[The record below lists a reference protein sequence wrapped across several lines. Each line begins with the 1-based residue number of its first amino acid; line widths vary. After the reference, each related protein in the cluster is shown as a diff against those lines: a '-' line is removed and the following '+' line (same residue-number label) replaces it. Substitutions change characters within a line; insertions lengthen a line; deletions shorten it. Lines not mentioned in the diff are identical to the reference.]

1 MIFNSE
7 FDKSLWLLIKGD
19 IKNRKK
25 IVEFIESI
33 PSELILSIRDSL
45 IEYDKYKM
53 DNIGIDFN
61 NREYK
66 CFNNQ
71 MYTNYG
77 ELFSFNIDSKK
88 DILSITKS
96 IYIMGAYYRNFSIE
110 LKNLTDD
117 KGKSRIGNIGNV
129 YYSIDGI
136 GNVRKI
142 NYDIMNI
149 GATNFLVSYSNNG
162 IHRLCGLVDL
172 DKDFEINIDNK
183 NGKLVRTKKK
193 DNGKDNKNV

>member
-1 MIFNSE
+1 ML
-7 FDKSLWLLIKGD
+7 FDKNFDKTLWLLIKD
-19 IKNRKK
+19 DRRNREK
-25 IVEFIESI
+25 IVDFIKSI
-33 PSELILSIRDSL
+33 PNEFMLMIQEGLF
-45 IEYDKYKM
+45 EYEKYKIENK
-53 DNIGIDFN
+53 DIPLNE
-61 NREYK
+61 REYK

-149 GATNFLVSYSNNG
+149 GATNLLVSYSNNG